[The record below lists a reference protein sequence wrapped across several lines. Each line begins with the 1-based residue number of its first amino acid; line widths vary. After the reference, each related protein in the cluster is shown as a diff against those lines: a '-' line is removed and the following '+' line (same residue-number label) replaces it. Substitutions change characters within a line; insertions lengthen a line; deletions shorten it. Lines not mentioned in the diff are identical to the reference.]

1 MEMLHITPPDYEDSV
16 FNPKELM
23 VCTFDLQLNY
33 QKSRIGEEIIRPMID
48 AIYTHSRLRPAF
60 FECMDMITP
69 ENQEVCQNSD
79 IFLEHGEGVKIS
91 IASNYMI

>member
-1 MEMLHITPPDYEDSV
+1 MLSIFFTIPFFQSDNELANKVESPDMEMLHITPPDYEDSV

-60 FECMDMITP
+60 LNAWT
-69 ENQEVCQNSD
+69 
-79 IFLEHGEGVKIS
+79 
-91 IASNYMI
+91 